1 MQAPTPTEASSE
13 TSAEATADEKDVD
26 ALMSRSHP
34 QVLAR
39 TTVSI
44 AMGMIFCIPWMI
56 YIEWREREKESSSL
70 SSASFVVDL
79 NLATESELNLL
90 PGVGP
95 KLAKEILR
103 LRDERGKFERV
114 EDLLA
119 VPGIKQT
126 RLDQIR
132 PYVLVP

>member
-1 MQAPTPTEASSE
+1 MNAPTPTEATPTE
-13 TSAEATADEKDVD
+13 KHADAPTLTVYP
-26 ALMSRSHP
+26 RP
-34 QVLAR
+34 LAR
-39 TTVSI
+39 ATVSI
-44 AMGMIFCIPWMI
+44 AMGMLLCIPWMI
-56 YIEWREREKESSSL
+56 YVEWRDRRKEANSL
-70 SSASFVVDL
+70 SSAPFVVDL

-132 PYVLVP
+132 PYVVVP

>member
-1 MQAPTPTEASSE
+1 MNAPTPTEA
-13 TSAEATADEKDVD
+13 TEKEHQID
-26 ALMSRSHP
+26 APVERTQP
-34 QVLAR
+34 RPLAR
-39 TTVSI
+39 ATVSV
-44 AMGMIFCIPWMI
+44 AMGMIVCIPWMI
-56 YIEWREREKESSSL
+56 YVEWREREKESYSL
-70 SSASFVVDL
+70 SSAPFVVDL

-103 LRDERGKFERV
+103 IREERGKFERV

-119 VPGIKQT
+119 VPGIKKT

-132 PYVLVP
+132 PFVLVP

>member
-1 MQAPTPTEASSE
+1 MNAPTP
-13 TSAEATADEKDVD
+13 AEATEKDQHID
-26 ALMSRSHP
+26 APVERMYPRP
-34 QVLAR
+34 LAR
-39 TTVSI
+39 ATVSI
-44 AMGMIFCIPWMI
+44 AMGMVVCIPWMI
-56 YIEWREREKESSSL
+56 YVEWREREKESNSL
-70 SSASFVVDL
+70 SSAPFVVDL

-103 LRDERGKFERV
+103 IREERGKFERV

-119 VPGIKQT
+119 VPGIKKT

-132 PYVLVP
+132 PFVLVP

>member
-1 MQAPTPTEASSE
+1 MNAPTPTEA
-13 TSAEATADEKDVD
+13 TATEKHAD
-26 ALMSRSHP
+26 APTLTAHP
-34 QVLAR
+34 RPLAR
-39 TTVSI
+39 ATVSI
-44 AMGMIFCIPWMI
+44 AMGMVLCIPWMI
-56 YIEWREREKESSSL
+56 YVEWRDRQKEANSL
-70 SSASFVVDL
+70 SSAPFVVDL

-103 LRDERGKFERV
+103 LRDEREKFERV

-132 PYVLVP
+132 PYVIVP